1 VNAASYD
8 PAVVER
14 EARRLANPIA
24 FRALLGARLPLALFA
39 GLRLRELAADRCTVS
54 VPHGWRTTN
63 PFGSTYFAAL
73 AMAAELST
81 GALALLAVR
90 SSPASVSMLVTEMEA
105 RFEKRAVEE
114 VRFTCTAGDEI
125 FAAVAAATGEGSQ
138 ARVETVG
145 RMPDGE
151 VAARFAFTWSFRARD

>member
-1 VNAASYD
+1 MGAAAYD
-8 PAVVER
+8 AAVVER
-14 EARRLANPIA
+14 EARRLSNPIA
-24 FRALLGARLPLALFA
+24 FRALLGTRLPLALFA
-39 GLRLRELAADRCTVS
+39 GLRLRELGADRCTVS

-90 SSPASVSMLVTEMEA
+90 STPASVSMLVTEMEGC
-105 RFEKRAVEE
+105 FEKRAVEE
-114 VRFTCTAGDEI
+114 ARFTCTAGDRI
-125 FAAVAAATGEGSQ
+125 FAAVAAAGEGSR

-151 VAARFAFTWSFRARD
+151 VAARFAFTWSFRARE

>member
-1 VNAASYD
+1 VGPVSYD

-14 EARRLANPIA
+14 EARRLSNPIA

-39 GLRLRELAADRCTVS
+39 GLRLRELGADRCTVS

-90 SSPASVSMLVTEMEA
+90 SHPGSVSMLVTEV
-105 RFEKRAVEE
+105 RGSFEKKAVEE
-114 VRFTCTAGDEI
+114 VRFTCTAGEAI
-125 FAAVAAATGEGSQ
+125 FAAVAAAAGEGSQ
-138 ARVETVG
+138 VRVETVG